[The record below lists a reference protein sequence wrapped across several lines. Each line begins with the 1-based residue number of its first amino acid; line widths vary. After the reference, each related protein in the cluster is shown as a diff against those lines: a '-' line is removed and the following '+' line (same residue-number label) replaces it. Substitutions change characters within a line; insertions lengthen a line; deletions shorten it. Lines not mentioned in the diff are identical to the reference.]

1 MANDSLNTLIKR
13 LAIAAVEQKQLSTF
27 IVGSVVAASP
37 LKIKINQKLF
47 IDKEFFAMTQT
58 AKDAKLKKGDK
69 VALIRAYGGQS
80 YLLID
85 KVV

>member
-37 LKIKINQKLF
+37 LKI
-47 IDKEFFAMTQT
+47 
-58 AKDAKLKKGDK
+58 
-69 VALIRAYGGQS
+69 RS
-80 YLLID
+80 YL
-85 KVV
+85 